1 MKLCD
6 RCRVSGCLLT
16 YGGKAC
22 REARKQE
29 CSDVVFTRADKIR
42 EMDDEELAV
51 VVMCPHD
58 GDEKVIY
65 SCVDQEHN
73 TWNCRG
79 CGYIETFEADGP
91 VENGWNF
98 CPGCGHEIEVEA
110 VSPCPFDNGNCMC
123 QFCEAQCNNG
133 LNCSD
138 CRCEGKPVH
147 DIHLCT
153 GFVGDITQYIR
164 NWMRHHGGKA
174 ET

>member
-1 MKLCD
+1 M
-6 RCRVSGCLLT
+6 
-16 YGGKAC
+16 
-22 REARKQE
+22 
-29 CSDVVFTRADKIR
+29 
-42 EMDDEELAV
+42 
-51 VVMCPHD
+51 
-58 GDEKVIY
+58 DEKVIY

-91 VENGWNF
+91 VENSWNF

-174 ET
+174 DT

>member
-1 MKLCD
+1 M
-6 RCRVSGCLLT
+6 
-16 YGGKAC
+16 
-22 REARKQE
+22 
-29 CSDVVFTRADKIR
+29 
-42 EMDDEELAV
+42 
-51 VVMCPHD
+51 
-58 GDEKVIY
+58 DEKVIY

-98 CPGCGHEIEVEA
+98 C
-110 VSPCPFDNGNCMC
+110 
-123 QFCEAQCNNG
+123 QFGEAQCNNG

-174 ET
+174 DT